1 LIYLVRPIIIP
12 VSYIVQPKLAGVIT
26 VALMGMYLL
35 AVVFFNAWHLR
46 RKKEMVSWKV
56 IPVYLLRK
64 TALTFVNTLSVYYSL
79 YSYAAF
85 FSQRHPRVT
94 ENYPALMAA
103 KSCIDADVAKRQVVV
118 PEGVPVVEIPVEVT
132 TSGDEEQLAT
142 APLPPALL
150 R

>member
-1 LIYLVRPIIIP
+1 MTYFIRPIILP
-12 VSYIVQPKLAGVIT
+12 VSYIVQSKLAGIIT
-26 VALMGMYLL
+26 VALMGMYLWV
-35 AVVFFNAWHLR
+35 VVFLNAWHLR

-56 IPVYLLRK
+56 ISVYLLMK

-103 KSCIDADVAKRQVVV
+103 KSCIDADVAKRQVV
-118 PEGVPVVEIPVEVT
+118 IP
-132 TSGDEEQLAT
+132 D
-142 APLPPALL
+142 
-150 R
+150 